1 MEAERAADILRALA
15 DGVDPFT
22 GEVLDARSP
31 LQNPECVRALF
42 AAIEAL
48 EGRSSAR
55 SNRAGRNRGLP
66 DRAGEPWDEHEDGE
80 LMERFDTGWNIADLA
95 KHHHRTRGA
104 IRARLVRLGKL
115 DNRGNA

>member
-22 GEVLDARSP
+22 GEVLDDRSP

-42 AAIEAL
+42 AAIETL
-48 EGRSSAR
+48 EGRSSDR
-55 SNRAGRNRGLP
+55 SKRAGRNRDLP
-66 DRAGEPWDEHEDGE
+66 DRAGEPWDGREDGE
-80 LMERFDTGWNIADLA
+80 LIERFDTGWNIADLA
-95 KHHHRTRGA
+95 KHHQPTRGA

-115 DNRGNA
+115 ENRGKA